1 MNLFDLYTNKI
12 KKKIIKNKSIFN
24 LKNQNDIKNIVVE
37 TPPDKFNFDLSSNA
51 AMILAKN
58 INKNPRVI
66 AEQLKEILLKEIKDF
81 SSIEIAGPG
90 FLNFKINNNTWQ
102 KTIDSILKSNKN
114 YGSNK
119 LKKSFNIEFVSA
131 NPTGPM
137 HVGHCR
143 GAVFGDVLSNL
154 LIFNG
159 GKVTKEFYIND
170 YGNQIEN
177 FVKSVYLRIREIKF
191 KENFP
196 DNKSLYNGEYIKD
209 IANAVLNKLKKIKF
223 NSYKKDF
230 EILKKE
236 SLNYSLNLIKSDL
249 KLLRVKHDLF
259 FSETKMV
266 KNKSVDKIIKILKKN
281 NFVFEGFLEAPRGDD
296 SSSWKKTKRLIFKS
310 SSFGDDTDR
319 ALQKND
325 GTWTYFANDIGYHS
339 TKLNKKYDS
348 LINILGADHIGYIKR
363 ISAAVSAMSNNK
375 INLTCKVCQLVKF
388 LKNGEPFKMSKR
400 SGDFFPL
407 NKLLK
412 EVNKDSIRFMML
424 YRSNDVELEF
434 DFKKVLEKNKD
445 NPVFYVQYCYAR
457 INSIF
462 RTLKINNSKKIN
474 LNSDEFRT
482 NNFEQKL
489 LKKIIE
495 WPKVVQVASNK
506 KEPHRIPFYLYE
518 LSTLFHSYWSK
529 GNEDPNYKFIKNG
542 NIANKVTLKI
552 FQIISIILENGMFIL
567 GVSLP
572 KKCNV

>member
-66 AEQLKEILLKEIKDF
+66 AEQLKEILFKEIKDF

-102 KTIDSILKSNKN
+102 KTIDSILKSNKS

-119 LKKSFNIEFVSA
+119 FKKSFNIEFVSA

-143 GAVFGDVLSNL
+143 GAIFGDVLSNL

-223 NSYKKDF
+223 DSYEKDF

-249 KLLRVKHDLF
+249 KLLGVKHDLF

-412 EVNKDSIRFMML
+412 EVNKDSIRVMML

-462 RTLKINNSKKIN
+462 RTLKIDPSKRTSLSSVDFKI
-474 LNSDEFRT
+474 

-542 NIANKVTLKI
+542 NIANKVTLII

-572 KKCNV
+572 KKM

>member
-58 INKNPRVI
+58 INKNPRVV

-102 KTIDSILKSNKN
+102 KTIDSILKSNKS

-119 LKKSFNIEFVSA
+119 FKKSFNIEFVSA

-223 NSYKKDF
+223 DSYEKDF

-249 KLLRVKHDLF
+249 KLLGVKHDLF

-462 RTLKINNSKKIN
+462 RTLKINPSKKTSLSSVDFKI
-474 LNSDEFRT
+474 

-552 FQIISIILENGMFIL
+552 FKIISIILENGMFIL

-572 KKCNV
+572 KKM